1 MLLAQLIH
9 WKTAG
14 NPFFVIQFIHALVEE
29 GLVSFEYGEARWRW
43 DLDAIHAKG
52 YTDNVVDLMV
62 NKLNRLPATAQTALQ
77 QLACIGNS
85 AESAVLS
92 AVLETSG
99 QGTET
104 ALWDALQL
112 ELIVRSEDS
121 YRFAH
126 DRVREAT
133 YSLMAEEAR
142 AEAHLRIGRL
152 LHAHTPPEKREEAI
166 FEIVNQLNRGA
177 ELIVSEEERFQVT
190 ELNLIA
196 GKRAKGSTA
205 YASALQYFVAGQA
218 LLTDEAWERDHDLI
232 FQLALQRAECEFLT
246 GELTV
251 AAERLEILRSRATDT
266 VELAMATCLGI
277 DVYMTL
283 GQMDRAIAT
292 GLDYLR
298 HVAIDWPVHP
308 TEEQVK
314 TEYQRIWSQLAGRE
328 IEEVIDFPLMSDP
341 ASIATLDVL
350 TKMVP
355 PALFTDRNLFA
366 LVSCRGSSL
375 SIERGS
381 SDGSCLIYVW
391 FSDIAGHRFGDYQ
404 DAFRFAQLGYELVE
418 KRGLKRFQASTY
430 VSFAGM
436 IMPWMKRLA
445 DCRNVQERAFEI
457 ANGNGDLTYAV
468 YARVGLIT
476 QLTVAGE
483 PLHAV
488 QSEAEKGLDFARK
501 AKFAF
506 GIDTINRVLGFIRT
520 LRGSTTHFGSFDHAG
535 FDEKAFDR
543 HLDHH
548 PPMNQFWH
556 WVRKLQVH
564 FLVGDF
570 ASAIEASLKA
580 RPLLWASPTFEI
592 ADYELY
598 SALSRAALWDSASSD
613 QRREH
618 LEALSGHY
626 QRLATWAESCPENFQ
641 DRATLVAAEI
651 ARIEGRSLAAIE
663 LYEQSIRSARGNGFV
678 HNEALAHE
686 VAAQFYAARG
696 FETFADAYLR
706 NARNCYDRW
715 GAQGKVKQL
724 DERYPRLREGR
735 TPAPSST
742 ISAPFGQLDVEAVV
756 RASQAISSEMVLP
769 RLIEKLLRIAVEHA
783 GAERGLLILIR
794 GGDRGGEPRIEAEAI
809 TGPGKVEVVVRHA
822 AVRPSDL
829 LQSAL
834 HYVIRTRERVLLDD
848 ASSDELYSKDDYV
861 RRKHSRSVL
870 CLPIIKQTKLV
881 GALYLENALT
891 PSAFTPDRVTVLQLL
906 ASQAAISLENVGLF
920 SDLRQAQDDL
930 ARVHR
935 VTTMG
940 ELAASLAHELSQPI
954 SGAMTNANTC
964 LRKLGR
970 DDPDL
975 DEVRTATRRIVRDAQ
990 RATDII
996 GRIRSQFKKGALNQE
1011 VVDVNEINRETV
1023 ALLRDEAGRYNI
1035 SVHTELAIDLPQMV
1049 GDRVQLQQ
1057 VSMNLIVNSIE
1068 AMKDKD
1074 GIREIIIK
1082 SQRDEDEWILVSV
1095 SDSGVGFPQQ
1105 LAEQIFDPFFTTKP
1119 RGTGMGLRIC
1129 RSIIESHRG
1138 RLWAVGTPG
1147 RGATFYLRLPAA
1159 PRVPQSLTNSRL

>member
-1 MLLAQLIH
+1 
-9 WKTAG
+9 
-14 NPFFVIQFIHALVEE
+14 
-29 GLVSFEYGEARWRW
+29 
-43 DLDAIHAKG
+43 
-52 YTDNVVDLMV
+52 
-62 NKLNRLPATAQTALQ
+62 
-77 QLACIGNS
+77 
-85 AESAVLS
+85 
-92 AVLETSG
+92 
-99 QGTET
+99 
-104 ALWDALQL
+104 
-112 ELIVRSEDS
+112 
-121 YRFAH
+121 
-126 DRVREAT
+126 
-133 YSLMAEEAR
+133 
-142 AEAHLRIGRL
+142 
-152 LHAHTPPEKREEAI
+152 
-166 FEIVNQLNRGA
+166 
-177 ELIVSEEERFQVT
+177 
-190 ELNLIA
+190 
-196 GKRAKGSTA
+196 
-205 YASALQYFVAGQA
+205 
-218 LLTDEAWERDHDLI
+218 
-232 FQLALQRAECEFLT
+232 
-246 GELTV
+246 
-251 AAERLEILRSRATDT
+251 
-266 VELAMATCLGI
+266 
-277 DVYMTL
+277 
-283 GQMDRAIAT
+283 
-292 GLDYLR
+292 
-298 HVAIDWPVHP
+298 
-308 TEEQVK
+308 
-314 TEYQRIWSQLAGRE
+314 
-328 IEEVIDFPLMSDP
+328 
-341 ASIATLDVL
+341 
-350 TKMVP
+350 MVP

-457 ANGNGDLTYAV
+457 ASRNGDLTYAV

-618 LEALSGHY
+618 LDALSGHY